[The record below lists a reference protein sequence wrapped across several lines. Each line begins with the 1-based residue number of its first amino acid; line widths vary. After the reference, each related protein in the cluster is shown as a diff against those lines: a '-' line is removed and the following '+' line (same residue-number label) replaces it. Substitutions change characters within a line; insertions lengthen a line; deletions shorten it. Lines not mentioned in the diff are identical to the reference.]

1 MQSAEIPSGS
11 RSPIVCALPEKRIE
25 RRSVE
30 TSNLGLP
37 DGRWT
42 AHDLRRT
49 AATLMTKLGISGDVI
64 DECLDR
70 VIEVRGL
77 RTYRTYIRDRR
88 WQVRL
93 TLSTRQVRS

>member
-1 MQSAEIPSGS
+1 
-11 RSPIVCALPEKRIE
+11 
-25 RRSVE
+25 
-30 TSNLGLP
+30 
-37 DGRWT
+37 
-42 AHDLRRT
+42 
-49 AATLMTKLGISGDVI
+49 MTKLGISGDVI